1 MKKLL
6 ATFSYAGNFYE
17 LYVDKYGKTSVV
29 VIGKNKHNV
38 NNDEICKKVIDRINE
53 LRNEYFYS
61 VDFKGEKVDVYFDGI
76 TDLFYFKKDGIR
88 IKEEDSK
95 YLDLYKMYNYLPEYS
110 IYDDNGHNNFN
121 FSYDDFERR

>member
-1 MKKLL
+1 MKQLL
-6 ATFSYAGNFYE
+6 ATFYYAGNFYE
-17 LYVDKYGKTSVV
+17 LYVDKYGKTSVL

-121 FSYDDFERR
+121 FSYDDFER